1 MPANEN
7 NHRAQ
12 GALLQNR
19 VVADGDRAPLRQA
32 QDRQGALLQEEVN
45 AEDNRV
51 QGTLLQ
57 TEKYVVGA
65 GPAREEHQGHHAL
78 RKGRVS
84 VANGVYLITTTTF
97 ERRKLFDDF
106 AVSCAAAR
114 CFEDA
119 DFLGDAAMLA
129 WVLMPDHAHWLL
141 QLGERDGL
149 SRVVNRL
156 KSASARYV
164 NRARGASGAVW
175 AKAFHDHGLRSDED
189 LQAVARYVVAN
200 PLRAGLA
207 TQIGNYP
214 FWNAVW
220 L

>member
-7 NHRAQ
+7 INRA
-12 GALLQNR
+12 R
-19 VVADGDRAPLRQA
+19 
-32 QDRQGALLQEEVN
+32 GALLQEGVN
-45 AEDNRV
+45 AGDNRV

-57 TEKYVVGA
+57 KTEKHDVGA
-65 GPAREEHQGHHAL
+65 GPAREHQRHHAL

-84 VANGVYLITTTTF
+84 IANGVYLITTTTF
-97 ERRKLFDDF
+97 ERQKLFDDF
-106 AVSCAAAR
+106 PVSCAAAR

-149 SRVVNRL
+149 GRVVNRL

>member
-7 NHRAQ
+7 INRAQ
-12 GALLQNR
+12 GALLQGER
-19 VVADGDRAPLRQA
+19 
-32 QDRQGALLQEEVN
+32 EVN
-45 AEDNRV
+45 DDRV
-51 QGTLLQ
+51 QDTLLQ
-57 TEKYVVGA
+57 KTEKHVVGA
-65 GPAREEHQGHHAL
+65 GNAREEHQGHHAL
-78 RKGRVS
+78 RKGRAS
-84 VANGVYLITTTTF
+84 IANGVYLITTTTF
-97 ERRKLFDDF
+97 ERQKLFDDF
-106 AVSCAAAR
+106 PVGCAVAR

-129 WVLMPDHAHWLL
+129 WVLMPDHVHWLL

-149 SRVVNRL
+149 GRVVNRL
-156 KSASARYV
+156 KSASARYA
-164 NRARGASGAVW
+164 NRARGASGVVW